1 MVALSL
7 CPSLGASAQST
18 DVLSSYS
25 DTLPIAARAPGER
38 RSIPDYDGLAP
49 PPRRP
54 EDIALMP
61 ARVLLAP
68 LHFIFEYLIRR
79 PLGELVTLA
88 ERERWYDTIVNVFTF
103 DDHRAGIIPTALYDF
118 GGLPSVGLYFFWN
131 DLGAPGHRLRVHVGT
146 WGLDWL
152 QGTVRDRVLLARNVE
167 FSIRVSAGRRPD
179 QAFQGFGPLSNPE
192 ERARYRRDQFD
203 GTLELVISPWQRAH
217 IAFSAGITGNAFSPD
232 GYDPVG
238 NDPSFTEAL
247 NQGLFSALPPGFDG
261 YVAYKQRLRAIF
273 DTRVGSHA
281 PEHGAR
287 LDAIAEQGI
296 DLGSPSSYRWLRYG
310 LTLGGYVEVL
320 PERVLSLHVRAQF
333 ADPLGIAPVPFVEQV
348 RLGETLLDMPGFFP
362 GTLTDQSSIVATLRH
377 RWPVWALL
385 DATAFVATGNVFG
398 EHLRDFD
405 PTKLRLSWGF
415 GLQTLGDQDHS
426 LRLILAFGTRAFEE
440 GAGIESV
447 RFYLGGAL
455 GF

>member
-1 MVALSL
+1 
-7 CPSLGASAQST
+7 
-18 DVLSSYS
+18 
-25 DTLPIAARAPGER
+25 
-38 RSIPDYDGLAP
+38 
-49 PPRRP
+49 
-54 EDIALMP
+54 MP